1 MALVQPHT
9 PASSISS
16 SSASLFGTYLQQFR
30 PLTTTLNLRSN
41 HSISHRSTCRASWQE
56 LAGVLIFSAI
66 PFTAVKA
73 IANSPLGG
81 SLQRQLEK
89 KKNSAVANS
98 SKFKALAEEARKD
111 RKRLLKK
118 IVETNESLVKQLI
131 GIILNLLQIQNVTI
145 KLSDSLLVSA
155 CIKRLDAFHVAALA
169 GRPPRS
175 HSDLFSAHICIIL
188 FTHLSHSP
196 ANMLNLWLTAATI
209 ELVMPPERRNES
221 LNFIRALDLD
231 DCSANKQSF
240 VKR

>member
-111 RKRLLKK
+111 
-118 IVETNESLVKQLI
+118 
-131 GIILNLLQIQNVTI
+131 
-145 KLSDSLLVSA
+145 SDSLLVSA

-169 GRPPRS
+169 GRYVFHHSLLNLHLILPRPPRS

-209 ELVMPPERRNES
+209 ELVMPPERVLIHLES
-221 LNFIRALDLD
+221 FLPKF
-231 DCSANKQSF
+231 
-240 VKR
+240 